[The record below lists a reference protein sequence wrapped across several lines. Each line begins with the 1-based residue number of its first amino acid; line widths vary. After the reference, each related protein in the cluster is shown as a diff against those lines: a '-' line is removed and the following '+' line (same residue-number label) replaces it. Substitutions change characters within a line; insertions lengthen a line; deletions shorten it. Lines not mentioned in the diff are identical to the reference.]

1 MSEGQFVIS
10 LRELA
15 FIGFKR
21 KWSILIVIFTTIVS
35 VLAYVTLIA
44 SPQYEAVSK
53 LMVRI
58 GQESAPPPTFLGEQS
73 VVIDQTRAYAA
84 SEIDILTS
92 SELITKLIRELDL
105 ANLPQPP
112 VPDTLFGQIRYYT
125 KEVFR
130 TVSGWINEGLIAI
143 GFRTRLTPEEH
154 FFTLFK
160 NSLNVQS
167 SIESTVI
174 TADLTLPYRDVV
186 AVALN
191 RLIDL
196 YLEFRRELYHGDTA
210 VAFFRQRTD
219 EALKQLQTVED
230 KLSRFEDESGI
241 RLLKEQKVTLLEALS
256 AAEEETAQAHVAL
269 LIAQEKVSRLE
280 AAKTGNGRDFA
291 GLGDFAEGSIGHQLV
306 LQLTD
311 AEQKRQDLLFSQSAQ
326 SPALRRAEANI
337 DRLLSMLGA
346 HLQSVLDERQA
357 VYQAK
362 RSRQE
367 DLQNQLDSLH
377 QAEVTWKADVR
388 EVESAEKTYK
398 FNNDKL
404 EEALAVEALEEA
416 RIGNVLVIQEA
427 RTPAQPVGLSKAL
440 LLTVATIFGII
451 AAICW
456 AALQEFFDHRVF
468 TVEEL
473 ARRMNAPALAVVP
486 IDPRLRVGT

>member
-53 LMVRI
+53 LMMRI

-191 RLIDL
+191 R
-196 YLEFRRELYHGDTA
+196 
-210 VAFFRQRTD
+210 
-219 EALKQLQTVED
+219 
-230 KLSRFEDESGI
+230 
-241 RLLKEQKVTLLEALS
+241 
-256 AAEEETAQAHVAL
+256 
-269 LIAQEKVSRLE
+269 
-280 AAKTGNGRDFA
+280 
-291 GLGDFAEGSIGHQLV
+291 GS
-306 LQLTD
+306 T
-311 AEQKRQDLLFSQSAQ
+311 
-326 SPALRRAEANI
+326 
-337 DRLLSMLGA
+337 
-346 HLQSVLDERQA
+346 
-357 VYQAK
+357 
-362 RSRQE
+362 
-367 DLQNQLDSLH
+367 
-377 QAEVTWKADVR
+377 KA
-388 EVESAEKTYK
+388 
-398 FNNDKL
+398 
-404 EEALAVEALEEA
+404 
-416 RIGNVLVIQEA
+416 
-427 RTPAQPVGLSKAL
+427 
-440 LLTVATIFGII
+440 
-451 AAICW
+451 
-456 AALQEFFDHRVF
+456 
-468 TVEEL
+468 
-473 ARRMNAPALAVVP
+473 
-486 IDPRLRVGT
+486 